1 MQNFIPISQTAKQE
15 KAPQVHKDLIN
26 EIDVADDQ
34 LVNDEVDMEAAAIM
48 TQKQRPMSSGTF
60 SNMIPS

>member
-1 MQNFIPISQTAKQE
+1 
-15 KAPQVHKDLIN
+15 VHKDLIN

-48 TQKQRPMSSGTF
+48 T
-60 SNMIPS
+60 

>member
-1 MQNFIPISQTAKQE
+1 M
-15 KAPQVHKDLIN
+15 HKDLIN

-48 TQKQRPMSSGTF
+48 T
-60 SNMIPS
+60 

>member
-1 MQNFIPISQTAKQE
+1 MSQTSKQE
-15 KAPQVHKDLIN
+15 KAPWVHKDLIK

-48 TQKQRPMSSGTF
+48 T
-60 SNMIPS
+60 